1 MSRLKQQIKV
11 WFYISLI
18 KINPGKWL
26 YPSEVETKM
35 VNFFHKIT
43 GEEVYEG
50 KLEKMSKSKNNVID
64 LDLMLET
71 HGADAIRMF
80 VLSDSPAERD
90 LEWSNAGIDGCK
102 NLLLNSLPKQT
113 EYLIY

>member
-1 MSRLKQQIKV
+1 
-11 WFYISLI
+11 
-18 KINPGKWL
+18 
-26 YPSEVETKM
+26 
-35 VNFFHKIT
+35 
-43 GEEVYEG
+43 
-50 KLEKMSKSKNNVID
+50 MSKSKNNVID

-102 NLLLNSLPKQT
+102 KFIAKLTTQTDRIFNLLKKSLQYSSTSCSSLKKNCKC
-113 EYLIY
+113 